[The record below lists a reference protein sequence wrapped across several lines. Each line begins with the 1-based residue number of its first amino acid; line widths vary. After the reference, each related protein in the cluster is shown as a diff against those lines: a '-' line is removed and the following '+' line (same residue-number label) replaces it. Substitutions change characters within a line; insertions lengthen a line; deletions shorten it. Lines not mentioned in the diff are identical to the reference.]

1 MLRMLSTKHCRIA
14 AHIVLIAVGILILF
28 TFRDY
33 GVTWDEELQSQYGLA
48 VVDYYLSFFQDHRYE
63 EIFNLYIYGGMFDG
77 LASIFDRYTPF
88 SLYETRHLLNALVGL
103 LG

>member
-1 MLRMLSTKHCRIA
+1 MLTWSDKHSRFAAYGVLALIA
-14 AHIVLIAVGILILF
+14 ALILI

-33 GVTWDEELQSQYGLA
+33 GITWDEELQSQYGLA
-48 VVDYYLSFFQDHRYE
+48 VVDYYLSFFQDRRFE
-63 EIFNLYIYGGMFDG
+63 EIFNLYLYGGMFDG
-77 LASIFDRYTPF
+77 AASIFDRYTPF